1 MIGYREARELV
12 IARVA
17 GLGGAVETESVPLP
31 EALGRVLAHDI
42 VSDRDYPPFDRSIR
56 DGYAV
61 RAADTH
67 PGAQLRFTGELK
79 AGDTPSI
86 SVSADSC
93 IQIMT
98 GAPLPADADA
108 VVMIEHT
115 SREGDLITLDRGVKN
130 GQHVVRRGSEQAAGG
145 IVLAAGAR
153 IGFAEIAAAAQVGAA
168 HPVVTRKPRVAVLS
182 TGDEVVDFASVPGPF
197 QIRNSNSVSLAAQI
211 SLLGAEAVILGNAKD
226 SLDELR
232 TKISAGLEADA
243 LILSGG
249 VSMGK
254 YDLVEPVLR
263 EFGAEIIFDAVA
275 IRPGKPVVFAICKGK
290 AVFGLPGNPV
300 STMVTFELFVH
311 PAVDILAGAEP
322 RPLPFVQARLTAPLT
337 ERPGLTHFLPAQISW
352 RGETAQVSPVVWQGS
367 GDVVAMAHANCLM
380 VVPAERE
387 RIEAGERVQILM
399 RGTC

>member
-17 GLGGAVETESVPLP
+17 GLGGVVETESVPLP

-300 STMVTFELFVH
+300 STMVTFDLFVH
-311 PAVDILAGAEP
+311 PAIDILAGAEP
-322 RPLPFVQARLTAPLT
+322 RPLPCVQARLTAPVR
-337 ERPGLTHFLPAQISW
+337 ERPGLTDFLPAQISW
-352 RGETAQVSPVVWQGS
+352 RGETAYVSPIAWQGS

-380 VVPAERE
+380 VVPPERE
-387 RIEAGERVQILM
+387 RIDAGEAVHVLT
-399 RGTC
+399 RGIC

>member
-12 IARVA
+12 VSRVT
-17 GLGGAVETESVPLP
+17 GLGSVVETETVPLR
-31 EALGRVLAHDI
+31 ETLGRVLAHDI

-61 RAADTH
+61 RAADTGA
-67 PGAQLRFTGELK
+67 GAQLQCIGELK

-86 SVSADSC
+86 SVSAGSC
-93 IQIMT
+93 VQIMT
-98 GAPLPADADA
+98 GAALPDGADA

-115 SREGDLITLDRGVKN
+115 ARARDGVTLDRAVKS
-130 GQHVVRRGSEQAAGG
+130 GQHVVRKGSEQAAGG
-145 IVLAAGAR
+145 IVLAAGTR

-168 HPVVTRKPRVAVLS
+168 RPVVTRKPRVAVLS

-197 QIRNSNSVSLAAQI
+197 QIRNSNSVSLGAQI
-211 SLLGAEAVILGNAKD
+211 ALLGGEPVILGNAKD
-226 SLDELR
+226 SLDDLR
-232 TKISAGLEADA
+232 AKISAGLEADA

-263 EFGAEIIFDAVA
+263 EFGAEVIFDAVA

-290 AVFGLPGNPV
+290 PVFGLPGNPV
-300 STMVTFELFVH
+300 STMVTFELFVQ
-311 PAVDILAGAEP
+311 PAVDILAGAEA
-322 RPLPFVQARLTAPLT
+322 RPLAFVQAVLSAPLS
-337 ERPGLTHFLPAQISW
+337 EKPGLTHFLPARVTW
-352 RGETAQVSPVVWQGS
+352 LDETAQVSPVAWQGS

-387 RIEAGERVQILM
+387 RIEAGQAVRVLM
-399 RGTC
+399 RGIC